1 MTDITLLAR
10 VSSMADKMLKTCLG
24 CRQPLEITESDPL
37 AYMCPECIAKD
48 LAYNVEP
55 QACTACGQLDEH
67 CICAYNEQVQ
77 SEHQRA
83 TDRWFERM
91 ELTGR
96 TNPRSFGYTFTRS

>member
-1 MTDITLLAR
+1 MTDITLLVQASIR
-10 VSSMADKMLKTCLG
+10 ADKMLKTCFD

-48 LAYNVEP
+48 LVAHNVEP
-55 QACTACGQLDEH
+55 QACTACDQLDE
-67 CICAYNEQVQ
+67 QMQ

-96 TNPRSFGYTFTRS
+96 SNPRSFGYTFTRS